1 MRNPATPALLGWL
14 TIFGRRSTATLLAL
28 TTALSSGCNQDSSTR
43 ASPDAR
49 TDSGW
54 STLGTRAT
62 PAAAS
67 APITSNA
74 NARWVDYNPPA
85 LYPNQNKTLSTITMA
100 DGTKISV
107 AVTLPADAN
116 GKSVTQPLPTI
127 VTLTGYNK
135 NSPGNEAINTYA
147 VQHGY
152 AHVVVDVRGTGG
164 SQGTWEAFG
173 ATEQGDYRPILDW
186 VVAQSFCNGRIG
198 LLGGSLL
205 GITAA
210 LAAEQQHPAVK
221 AVFLIVPMADGYR
234 DIVFTGGQTNLG
246 FIPLWLGLVTADSV
260 LNPNALQDPATGI
273 PLELTQLLSAL
284 TNFQVPLLLKAVSG
298 DANTVYDGDFW
309 KVRSPVEGA
318 DKIQVPTFIVGGL
331 QDIFQRGEPLLYE
344 HIKRNAAA
352 KLLIGPWT
360 HLATGAGLPVDGVPV
375 LDHITLQWF
384 DQYLRGQD
392 SGADKLPNVTQYVQG
407 LGHYVSTTDWPHP
420 QAGAQRLYLRGD
432 KSLSAQQP
440 VKDEASNQSLQQP
453 LNGLCSASAAQWTA
467 GALGAVPL
475 PCTTD
480 DSLAE
485 ALDTHYET
493 AAMEKDVYI
502 NGPIVVDL
510 WVSTTGSDGG
520 VAIRVNDVSGNS
532 VVPLT
537 NGLQTLSMSAVDS
550 KRSRTLDGQIIQPWH
565 TFTADAQR
573 TVTPG
578 EPMQISVEV
587 FPTSALIKA
596 GHKLRISVGPSDFP
610 HGLPPLPSLAGGAV
624 GVLTIHSDATHP
636 SSVLLPVVPSAVL
649 TNSR

>member
-1 MRNPATPALLGWL
+1 MRIPATPALFGWL
-14 TIFGRRSTATLLAL
+14 TTFGRRSTVALLAL
-28 TTALSSGCNQDSSTR
+28 ATVLSSGCNQDSSKVSATN
-43 ASPDAR
+43 AR
-49 TDSGW
+49 NQSGSGW

-62 PAAAS
+62 PATAS
-67 APITSNA
+67 TPITSNA

-85 LYPNQNKTLSTITMA
+85 LYTSQNTTLSIITMA
-100 DGTKISV
+100 DGTKISA
-107 AVTLPADAN
+107 AVTLPAGAD
-116 GKSVTQPLPTI
+116 GKSVMQPLPTI

-135 NSPGNEAINTYA
+135 NSPGNDAINTYA

-173 ATEQGDYRPILDW
+173 ATEQADYLPILDW

-210 LAAEQQHPAVK
+210 LAAEKQHPAVK

-234 DIVFTGGQTNLG
+234 DIVFTGGQTNMG
-246 FIPLWLGLVTADSV
+246 FIPLWLGLVTAGSV
-260 LNPNALQDPATGI
+260 LHPNALQEPATGI
-273 PLELTQLLSAL
+273 PLVLTQLLSAL
-284 TNFQVPLLLKAVSG
+284 TNFQVPLMLKAVTG

-309 KVRSPVEGA
+309 RVRSPIEEA
-318 DKIQVPTFIVGGL
+318 DKIRVPTFIVGGL

-344 HIKRNAAA
+344 HIKRNAPA

-360 HLATGAGLPVDGVPV
+360 HLATGAGLPADGVPV

-392 SGADKLPNVTQYVQG
+392 SGADKLPNVTQYIQG
-407 LGHYVSTTDWPHP
+407 LGHYVSATDWPHP
-420 QAGAQRLYLRGD
+420 QAGAQRLYLHGD
-432 KSLSAQQP
+432 KSLAEQKPTQG
-440 VKDEASNQSLQQP
+440 EASNQTLQQP
-453 LNGLCSASAAQWTA
+453 LNGICSASAAQWTA

-480 DSLAE
+480 DSFAE
-485 ALDTHYET
+485 ALDIQYET
-493 AAMEKDVYI
+493 APMERDVYI

-520 VAIRVNDVSGNS
+520 VSIRVNDVSGNS

-537 NGLQTLSMSAVDS
+537 NGLQTLSMSAVDNQ
-550 KRSRTLDGQIIQPWH
+550 RSRTLDGQIIQPWH
-565 TFTADAQR
+565 IFTAEAQR
-573 TVTPG
+573 TVVPG

-596 GHKLRISVGPSDFP
+596 GHKLRISVGPSDLP
-610 HGLPPLPSLAGGAV
+610 HGLPPLPSLV
-624 GVLTIHSDATHP
+624 GSAIGVMTIHSDATHP
-636 SSVLLPVVPSAVL
+636 SSVVLPVVPTAL
-649 TNSR
+649 LP